1 MYGENYMDT
10 HFKKGDRVIIN
21 SNDSMYR
28 WTKQGSTGTIVSIG
42 KNYANVL
49 FDFLTGPVQ
58 DPYDSI
64 IFEIHIESLSYIVDS
79 TIDMSHPNYKVI
91 NKVNQMYRRR
101 KELGYAF

>member
-28 WTKQGSTGTIVSIG
+28 WTKQGSTGTITSVG
-42 KNYANVL
+42 KYYIHVL

-58 DPYDSI
+58 DPYDSA
-64 IFEIHIESLSYIVDS
+64 IFEINIESLSPIEDAA
-79 TIDMSHPNYKVI
+79 DMSHPNYKVI

>member
-10 HFKKGDRVIIN
+10 HFKKGDRVVIN
-21 SNDSMYR
+21 SNDSFYR

-42 KNYANVL
+42 KNYINVL

-58 DPYDSI
+58 DAYDKI
-64 IFEIHIESLSYIVDS
+64 IFEINIESLTLLEEDVN
-79 TIDMSHPNYKVI
+79 TSHPNYKVI

>member
-1 MYGENYMDT
+1 MDT

-28 WTKQGSTGTIVSIG
+28 WTKQGSTGTIVSVG
-42 KNYANVL
+42 KNYIHVL

-58 DPYDSI
+58 DPYDRVE
-64 IFEIHIESLSYIVDS
+64 FEIDIDSLSPIEDAA
-79 TIDMSHPNYKVI
+79 DMSHPNYRVI
-91 NKVNQMYRRR
+91 SKVNQMYRRR

>member
-1 MYGENYMDT
+1 
-10 HFKKGDRVIIN
+10 
-21 SNDSMYR
+21 MYR